1 MRANLLERRLKMLKL
16 NSMALP
22 LVDVVKT
29 LSDEYDVTKQALYHD
44 WKKRGEW
51 QTEIFDLDDLKQLC
65 LDIYANHREIY
76 RMASREYLT
85 GDNSSA
91 RVGALNL
98 LRKLNLDFLEMFP
111 KALARHT
118 MPESKR
124 GADLNDLLKEYDR
137 LFTESEKPTMD
148 VKLSWQTVPN
158 LTPEDM
164 AQFTEEQRETI
175 RGGTRLIRKA
185 LDEKREARYAYQSQ
199 RRES

>member
-1 MRANLLERRLKMLKL
+1 
-16 NSMALP
+16 
-22 LVDVVKT
+22 
-29 LSDEYDVTKQALYHD
+29 
-44 WKKRGEW
+44 
-51 QTEIFDLDDLKQLC
+51 
-65 LDIYANHREIY
+65 
-76 RMASREYLT
+76 LT

-98 LRKLNLDFLEMFP
+98 LRRLNLDFLEMFP

-118 MPESKR
+118 IPESKR

-137 LFTESEKPTMD
+137 LFTETEKPTMD
-148 VKLSWQTVPN
+148 IKLSWQTVPN

-185 LDEKREARYAYQSQ
+185 LDEKRETRYAYQSQ
-199 RRES
+199 R

>member
-1 MRANLLERRLKMLKL
+1 MLKL
-16 NSMALP
+16 NSTALP
-22 LVDVVKT
+22 FVDVVKT
-29 LSDEYDVTKQALYHD
+29 LSDEYGVTKQAFYHD

-124 GADLNDLLKEYDR
+124 GADLNGLLKEYDR
-137 LFTESEKPTMD
+137 LFTETEKPTMD
-148 VKLSWQTVPN
+148 IKLSWQTVPS
-158 LTPEDM
+158 LTPEEM
-164 AQFTEEQRETI
+164 GQYTEEEKETVQV
-175 RGGTRLIRKA
+175 GTRLIHKV
-185 LDEKREARYAYQSQ
+185 LDKRRTQS
-199 RRES
+199 RRV